1 MEIRDDPVIQDR
13 QRHSLQVI
21 TCGNKITFDELELYL
36 KDNLAYFKVPS
47 LWEKK
52 LKSLPRNASGKVM
65 KHVLI
70 DQSKNNFV
78 EDE

>member
-1 MEIRDDPVIQDR
+1 MGKK
-13 QRHSLQVI
+13 L
-21 TCGNKITFDELELYL
+21 
-36 KDNLAYFKVPS
+36 
-47 LWEKK
+47 K